1 MKDIILTR
9 RGFVT
14 GALVTAA
21 GVSFTLSLAGCK
33 DRKKLPD
40 DSEPGVE
47 LLSWIVI
54 HPDNSVTLRVPQTEI
69 GQGVLTTIPQMLAE
83 ELELD
88 WSTLKSEFYDP
99 AVNAARENVYVW
111 TAVLSSH
118 SAQTLFE
125 PTQRAGAQV
134 RTMLIRA
141 AASRLKVPEV
151 ELEAVK
157 GSIRHKPSGKELS
170 YASVAE
176 AAAKMPVPDPKAVKL
191 KEVGDRQLVGKP
203 IPRRDVDAAIRGK
216 IVYGIDFELP
226 GMRFAA
232 VRQSPTF
239 GGKLRSVDK
248 GSIKGMPGNPEV
260 VKIKGAK
267 VGYNAPV
274 PEGEDPDIWAAP
286 VTMDDAVA
294 VVADSWWQAKTA
306 LDALAI
312 EWDAGPHAK
321 FSSQEY
327 MKTLAKQARGD
338 APVVVEAGDARSALA
353 KAVKTLSAEYS
364 YPYMDPAPLEPINC
378 SAYVDGGE
386 VHLWT
391 NSQFPDD
398 AWHIAHSLCGVSP
411 DKAHVHILPAGGG
424 FGRRLQNDFVHQA
437 VQIALA
443 CKGTPVKL
451 LLTREECVRKS
462 YYAPITAARFEA
474 GLDGAGN
481 VTVWTCSVA
490 SGTSAEQSYGETRFP
505 FQPPNVRFAYKRNP
519 DSPLPFG
526 WMRGVGFTQHLW
538 MNFGFLDELRL
549 LTGRDV
555 PEFYRSLLDP
565 SYIPADLEDREIAV
579 ARVKNHLKLF
589 DFAIEKGRWHAPKGR
604 GRGRGLAVGDTSYY
618 PSYPSSTK
626 AAIVDVS
633 FDEKAG
639 LRVDHVFLA
648 VDAGTVINPDIVH
661 AQLEGGIA
669 YALTTALH
677 SEITVENGQVQQS
690 NFHDY
695 PILKLDQ
702 MPAVT
707 IEILPSTEPPA
718 SIGEDAVPVTIA
730 ALVNAIADAGGPR
743 LRSLPIAKILAN

>member
-1 MKDIILTR
+1 MKDPVLTR

-33 DRKKLPD
+33 GATKVSDGR
-40 DSEPGVE
+40 EPGVE

-69 GQGVLTTIPQMLAE
+69 GQGASTTIPQMLAE

-88 WSTLKSEFYDP
+88 WSKLKTEFYDP
-99 AVNAARENVYVW
+99 AVNAARKNVYVW

-125 PTQRAGAQV
+125 PAQRAGAQV
-134 RTMLIRA
+134 RTMLLGA
-141 AASRLKVPEV
+141 AAAQLKVPAA
-151 ELEAVK
+151 ELEAIQ
-157 GSIRHKPSGKELS
+157 GSIRHKPSGREMT
-170 YASVAE
+170 YASVAQ
-176 AAAKMPVPDPKAVKL
+176 AAAKMPVPDPKTVKL
-191 KEVGDRQLVGKP
+191 KDAGQRQLIGKGL
-203 IPRRDVDAAIRGK
+203 PRRDIDAAIQGK
-216 IVYGIDFELP
+216 TVYGIDFHMP

-239 GGKLRSVDK
+239 GGKLRSIDR
-248 GSIKGMPGNPEV
+248 GSIQGLPGNPKIVE
-260 VKIKGAK
+260 IKGSK
-267 VGYNAPV
+267 VGFNAPV
-274 PEGEDPDIWAAP
+274 PEGENPDVWAAP
-286 VTMDDAVA
+286 VAMDDAVA

-306 LDALAI
+306 LEALAI
-312 EWDAGPHAK
+312 EWDAGPNAK

-327 MKTLAKQARGD
+327 MKTLAEQARSN
-338 APVVVEAGDARSALA
+338 APALLEAGDAKSALA
-353 KAVKTLSAEYS
+353 KAAKTLSAEYS

-398 AWHIAHSLCGVSP
+398 AWRIAYSLTGVTP
-411 DKAHVHILPAGGG
+411 DKAHVHLLQAGGG
-424 FGRRLQNDFVHQA
+424 FGRRLQNDFVNQA

-443 CKGTPVKL
+443 CKGTPIKM
-451 LLTREECVRKS
+451 LLTRPECVRKS
-462 YYAPITAARFEA
+462 YYAPITVARFEA
-474 GLDGAGN
+474 GLDDAGN
-481 VTVWTCSVA
+481 VNVWTCSVA

-505 FQPPNVRFAYKRNP
+505 FQPSNVRFAYKRNP
-519 DSPLPFG
+519 ESPLPFG
-526 WMRGVGFTQHLW
+526 WMRGVGFSQHLW

-549 LTGRDV
+549 LAGRDV
-555 PEFYRSLLDP
+555 PAFYRSLLDA
-565 SYIPADLEDREIAV
+565 SFIPADLPDRDVAL
-579 ARVKNHLKLF
+579 ARVASHLKLF
-589 DFAIEKGRWHAPKGR
+589 DFAIEKGGWNAAKGT
-604 GRGRGLAVGDTSYY
+604 GQGRGLAVGDTSYY
-618 PSYPSSTK
+618 PAYPSSTK
-626 AAIVDVS
+626 AAMVDVS
-633 FDEKAG
+633 LDDKTG
-639 LRVDHVFLA
+639 VRVDRVFLA

-677 SEITVENGQVQQS
+677 SEITVVNGQVQQS

-695 PILKLDQ
+695 PMLKLAE
-702 MPAVT
+702 MPEVT
-707 IEILPSTEPPA
+707 IEILPSTAPPT

-743 LRSLPIAKILAN
+743 LRSLPLAKALTA

>member
-1 MKDIILTR
+1 MKEPILTR

-21 GVSFTLSLAGCK
+21 GVSFTLSLAGCG
-33 DRKKLPD
+33 DRTKVSD
-40 DSEPGVE
+40 NRETGVE
-47 LLSWIVI
+47 LLSWVVI

-99 AVNAARENVYVW
+99 AVNAARDNVYVW

-141 AASRLKVPEV
+141 AAAQLKVSEA

-157 GSIRHKPSGKELS
+157 GSIRHKASGKELS

-176 AAAKMPVPDPKAVKL
+176 AAAKMPIPDPKTVKL
-191 KEVGDRQLVGKP
+191 KDASNRQLIGKA
-203 IPRRDVDAAIRGK
+203 IPRRDAGAAIQGK
-216 IVYGIDFELP
+216 TIYGIDFELP

-232 VRQSPTF
+232 VRQSPAF

-248 GSIKGMPGNPEV
+248 GSIKGMQGNPQIVE
-260 VKIKGAK
+260 IEGAK
-267 VGYNAPV
+267 VGFNAPV

-286 VTMDDAVA
+286 VVMDDAVA
-294 VVADSWWQAKTA
+294 VVADSWWQAKTV
-306 LDALAI
+306 LEALAI
-312 EWDAGPHAK
+312 EWDAGPHAN
-321 FSSQEY
+321 FSSDAY

-338 APVVVEAGDARSALA
+338 LPVVVEVGDARNALA
-353 KAVKTLSAEYS
+353 KAAKTLSADYS
-364 YPYMDPAPLEPINC
+364 YPYMDPAPLEPMNC
-378 SAYVDGGE
+378 SAFVDGDE

-398 AWHIAHSLCGVSP
+398 AWRIAYSLCGVSP
-411 DKAHVHILPAGGG
+411 NKAHVHILPAGGG

-437 VQIALA
+437 VQVALA
-443 CKGTPVKL
+443 CKGTPVKM

-462 YYAPITAARFEA
+462 YYAPITATHFEA
-474 GLDGAGN
+474 GLDAAGN
-481 VTVWTCSVA
+481 VTAWTCSVA
-490 SGTSAEQSYGETRFP
+490 SGTSAEQSYGGTRFP
-505 FQPPNVRFAYKRNP
+505 FQPPNARFAYKRNP

-526 WMRGVGFTQHLW
+526 WMRGVGFSQHLW

-549 LTGRDV
+549 LAGRGV
-555 PEFYRSLLDP
+555 PEFYRSLLDASLVP
-565 SYIPADLEDREIAV
+565 VDMEDRNVAI
-579 ARVKNHLKLF
+579 ARVKNHLRLF
-589 DFAIEKGRWHAPKGR
+589 DFAIKKGRWNAPKAN

-633 FDEKAG
+633 FDKTDG

-661 AQLEGGIA
+661 AQLEGGIV
-669 YALTTALH
+669 YALTTALY
-677 SEITVENGQVQQS
+677 SEITVEKGQVQQS

-707 IEILPSTEPPA
+707 IEILPSQEPPV

-730 ALVNAIADAGGPR
+730 ALVNAVADAGGPR
-743 LRSLPIAKILAN
+743 LRSLPIAKILSN

>member
-1 MKDIILTR
+1 MKEPVLTR

-33 DRKKLPD
+33 DRTKLSD
-40 DSEPGVE
+40 DREPGAE
-47 LLSWIVI
+47 LLSWVVI

-69 GQGVLTTIPQMLAE
+69 GQGVMTTIPQMLAE

-99 AVNAARENVYVW
+99 AVNAARDNVYVW

-125 PTQRAGAQV
+125 PTQRAGAQM

-141 AASRLKVPEV
+141 AAARLKVPET

-157 GSIRHKPSGKELS
+157 GFVRHKGSGRELS

-176 AAAKMPVPDPKAVKL
+176 AAAELPIPDPKTMKL
-191 KEVGDRQLVGKP
+191 KDAENRQLIGKA

-216 IVYGIDFELP
+216 KIYGIDFELP

-248 GSIKGMPGNPEV
+248 GSIKGMQGNPMIVE
-260 VKIKGAK
+260 IKGAK
-267 VGYNAPV
+267 VGFNAPV

-286 VTMDDAVA
+286 VVMDDAVA

-306 LDALAI
+306 LEALAI
-312 EWDAGPHAK
+312 EWYAGPHAK
-321 FSSQEY
+321 FSSQDY
-327 MKTLAKQARGD
+327 MTTLAQQARGD
-338 APVVVEAGDARSALA
+338 LPVVVEAGDAGSALA
-353 KAVKTLSAEYS
+353 KAAKTLSADYS
-364 YPYMDPAPLEPINC
+364 YPFMDPAPLEPMNC
-378 SAYVDGGE
+378 SAFVDGGD

-398 AWHIAHSLCGVSP
+398 AWRIAHSLCGVSP

-462 YYAPITAARFEA
+462 YYAPITAAHFEA
-474 GLDGAGN
+474 GLDSAGDL
-481 VTVWTCSVA
+481 TVWTCSVA
-490 SGTSAEQSYGETRFP
+490 SGTSAEQSYGGTRFP

-526 WMRGVGFTQHLW
+526 WMRGVGFSQHLW

-549 LTGRDV
+549 LAGRDV
-555 PEFYRSLLDP
+555 PGFYRSLLDP
-565 SYIPADLEDREIAV
+565 SRIPADMKDRENAIE
-579 ARVKNHLKLF
+579 RVNSHLKLLN
-589 DFAIEKGRWHAPKGR
+589 FALEKGRWQAPKGK

-633 FDEKAG
+633 FDKTAG

-648 VDAGTVINPDIVH
+648 IDAGTVINPDIVH

-677 SEITVENGQVQQS
+677 SEITVEKGQVQQS

-707 IEILPSTEPPA
+707 IEILPSQEPPV

-743 LRSLPIAKILAN
+743 LRSLPVAKSLMN